1 MVPVWLGRSPLP
13 ARCVP
18 SETLGV
24 ASIERLSR
32 QDQANLLVE
41 APDTPMH
48 MAVLTVFEGP
58 GADLPADQLLDR
70 LRDHVRSC
78 LDVLPELRRVL
89 HSGRIPG
96 RAPAWGEDRDF
107 RVEEHVLGARVAP
120 PGGDEQLL
128 AAAADL
134 LECLLDRSRPLWEMW
149 LLTGLTRGRWA
160 TLLKVHHSLTD
171 GYGMLQMALA
181 IFDGSAGIR
190 GVAAGSGGRRPA
202 LLRLLTCVVSPAAAV
217 VTVASVFHRTWKGRR
232 ADLLRPIGTQ
242 RRLEVV
248 ELDLAAVK
256 DVAHSHEVKVNDVLL
271 ELTAAGILGALNA
284 RRRRVDGVVVRV
296 LMAVSPL
303 VARDT
308 VTHNRAA
315 SVIVSLPL
323 QANTASERL
332 LAIAVDSRRARRW
345 QRSGFIERS
354 MVFAARTPLRRFVS
368 RHQRVVDL
376 AVSNLVGPN
385 TELRLLGDRMVRA
398 IPVTPISG
406 NVTINFCALSYA
418 GQVAIGITAD
428 AGAWPDL
435 PVVTT
440 AMRSNAGELG
450 LPLPRTAHQAGPTVD
465 VDSHRR
471 PCLSAHDDRDRTDAE

>member
-1 MVPVWLGRSPLP
+1 M
-13 ARCVP
+13 P

-24 ASIERLSR
+24 ASKEWLSR

-70 LRDHVRSC
+70 LRDHVRSR
-78 LDVLPELRRVL
+78 LDLLPELRRVL

-96 RAPAWGEDRDF
+96 PPPAWSEDPGF
-107 RVEEHVLGARVAP
+107 CVEEHVLGARVAP

-149 LLTGLTRGRWA
+149 LLTGLSGGRWA

-181 IFDGSAGIR
+181 IFDDSAGM
-190 GVAAGSGGRRPA
+190 GSVAAVSRAQRPA
-202 LLRLLTCVVSPAAAV
+202 LLRFLTAVVSPVAALITA
-217 VTVASVFHRTWKGRR
+217 ASVLRRTWHGRR

-248 ELDLAAVK
+248 ELDLTAVK

-271 ELTAAGILGALNA
+271 ELAAAGIRGALNA
-284 RRRRVDGVVVRV
+284 RRRRVDGVVLRV

-303 VARDT
+303 VVRDT

-323 QANTASERL
+323 QASTTSERL
-332 LAIAVDSRRARRW
+332 LAIAADSRRARRW

-354 MVFAARTPLRRFVS
+354 MVFAARTPFRRFAS

-376 AVSNLVGPN
+376 AVSNLIGPT

-398 IPVTPISG
+398 IPITPISG
-406 NVTINFCALSYA
+406 NVTINFCALSYT
-418 GQVAIGITAD
+418 GQLAIGITAD

-435 PVVTT
+435 PVVTA
-440 AMRSNAGELG
+440 AMRANAGELG
-450 LPLPRTAHQAGPTVD
+450 LPVPGTPQLASQVT
-465 VDSHRR
+465 
-471 PCLSAHDDRDRTDAE
+471 